1 MLLLARIV
9 RIVTGLIVAVIVI
22 GILLRVFEANA
33 SNGIVSAILDVA
45 GWLVDPFKG
54 LFSIDDRKVQT
65 AVNWG
70 IGALVYA
77 LVGGLIASLLA
88 RAAGAAAR
96 RRT

>member
-1 MLLLARIV
+1 MLLLARII
-9 RIVTGLIVAVIVI
+9 RIVTGLIVAIIVI
-22 GILLRVFEANA
+22 GILLTVLEANK
-33 SNGIVSAILDVA
+33 SNGIVSAILDAA

-54 LFSIDDRKVQT
+54 LFSLDDKKLQT

-70 IGALVYA
+70 IAALVYA

-88 RAAGAAAR
+88 RAGGAAR